1 MKPKLPKDV
10 PACATTASRG
20 RHPKSEDVDVIGFP
34 LPDVLRTSCG
44 EVMAH
49 PPSKIDDSDI
59 QDLGDVLEEVAEELY
74 RGWPFWTRVR
84 YRWSVLRLILAIL
97 RSRIIEN
104 LARAGR

>member
-1 MKPKLPKDV
+1 
-10 PACATTASRG
+10 
-20 RHPKSEDVDVIGFP
+20 VIGFL
-34 LPDVLRTSCG
+34 LPDVLGASCG
-44 EVMAH
+44 GVKAD
-49 PPSKIDDSDI
+49 PPSKLDDSDI

-97 RSRIIEN
+97 RSRIIGN